1 MATYLYCVLP
11 HTEGLVPPPRGV
23 GGARVRVVA
32 GEELDLWV
40 SDVSPEQCDASD
52 AAHAHE
58 AVLLAALRA
67 GRTPLPARFGCT
79 FASDDACVREVTRRR
94 ESLRPLLH
102 RVHGMV
108 EMTVTTIV
116 PSLPVPSLSGAGSV
130 PPTAQLQLRADTE
143 RRTRSVL
150 EALRARLSR
159 ALGPVSRSEVATMRG
174 SDPLA
179 LRVAYLVPRTMEQEF
194 RAIVSVVAHDT
205 ATTLVVGGPV
215 APYDFGN
222 VEPAGE

>member
-11 HTEGLVPPPRGV
+11 HTEGLVPPPNGI

-40 SDVSPEQCDASD
+40 SDVSPEQCDAGD
-52 AAHAHE
+52 AARAHD

-79 FASDDACVREVTRRR
+79 FASDDACVREVARRR

-102 RVHGMV
+102 RVHGMM

-116 PSLPVPSLSGAGSV
+116 PSLPVPSLARASSV
-130 PPTAQLQLRADTE
+130 QPAAQLQLRADTE

-159 ALGPVSRSEVATMRG
+159 ALGAVSRSEVATMRG

-179 LRVAYLVPRTMEQEF
+179 LRVAYLVPREMEQEF
-194 RAIVSVVAHDT
+194 RTIVPLVAHAT
-205 ATTLVVGGPV
+205 ATTLVVGGPF

-222 VEPAGE
+222 VEPVEE

>member
-11 HTEGLVPPPRGV
+11 HTEGLVPPPSGV

-40 SDVSPEQCDASD
+40 SDVSPGQCDEGE
-52 AAHAHE
+52 AARAHE
-58 AVLLAALRA
+58 AVLLAALQA

-79 FASDDACVREVTRRR
+79 FASDDACVRELSRRR
-94 ESLRPLLH
+94 EALRPLLH

-108 EMTVTTIV
+108 EMTVTTMV
-116 PSLPVPSLSGAGSV
+116 PSLPVPSMTAGGAQ
-130 PPTAQLQLRADTE
+130 PTSHLQLRADTE

-150 EALRARLSR
+150 EAVRARLSR

-179 LRVAYLVPRTMEQEF
+179 LRVAYLVPREMEQEF
-194 RAIVSVVAHDT
+194 RAVVSVVAHET
-205 ATTLVVGGPV
+205 ATTLVVGGPA

>member
-11 HTEGLVPPPRGV
+11 HTEGLVPPPNGV

-52 AAHAHE
+52 AARAHE

-79 FASDDACVREVTRRR
+79 FASDDACVRDVTRRR

-102 RVHGMV
+102 RVHGMM

-116 PSLPVPSLSGAGSV
+116 PSLPVPSLTGSPV
-130 PPTAQLQLRADTE
+130 PPAAQLQLRADTE

-174 SDPLA
+174 TDPLG
-179 LRVAYLVPRTMEQEF
+179 LRVAYLVPREMEQEF
-194 RAIVSVVAHDT
+194 RAIVSVVAHET
-205 ATTLVVGGPV
+205 ATTLVVGGPL